1 MQSMKLILIT
11 YAVILTLGILSMVTK
26 IHYFANIAG
35 FIAAIGFMVVFFKD
49 PSANEEKDSDAAV
62 KAATYKKYW
71 YIVFATGLF
80 FSFIFGTLWNSQMGG
95 MQ

>member
-49 PSANEEKDSDAAV
+49 PSANEDKNSDVAV
-62 KAATYKKYW
+62 KAAAYKKYW

-80 FSFIFGTLWNSQMGG
+80 FSLIFGTLWNSQMGG
-95 MQ
+95 M